1 MARPSSRCGSIFL
14 AIGFIVIFERYVFIG
29 SLLQIYG
36 IFYSFRD
43 FLSKIAY
50 WLNDMPIIG
59 TPLCRKNHVLQET
72 TLGAVWREG
81 KIPSVK
87 VRYLLYTC
95 RYPLLVT
102 EYNIT

>member
-1 MARPSSRCGSIFL
+1 MYAFYQFIFFGGLWLLIGIKKTMEFMARPSSRCGSIFL

-50 WLNDMPIIG
+50 WLNDLPIIG
-59 TPLCRKNHVLQET
+59 ILLRRKNHVL
-72 TLGAVWREG
+72 
-81 KIPSVK
+81 P
-87 VRYLLYTC
+87 
-95 RYPLLVT
+95 
-102 EYNIT
+102 

>member
-14 AIGFIVIFERYVFIG
+14 AIGFIVIFERYVFFG

-59 TPLCRKNHVLQET
+59 TTLRRKDHVLQET
-72 TLGAVWREG
+72 ALNAIWRKG
-81 KIPSVK
+81 KIPSI
-87 VRYLLYTC
+87 RAHH
-95 RYPLLVT
+95 
-102 EYNIT
+102 